1 MKRFY
6 AFLIAAPLLAQ
17 PITLPG
23 GSIPTP
29 FVIPQQTFTTGM
41 VGFTTNQ
48 TARLNVFNLN
58 STQTPST
65 AANCT
70 VELAFYGPQAPATS
84 STTAIPLNGPILSQ
98 SFVTNFGP
106 GASTFLD
113 LPRASVT
120 SETAAR
126 AQIRAAVM
134 VNPSEVPA
142 SISSTATNG
151 YCNVFITLEVF
162 DSTGST
168 VFLTSDTR
176 PVGFQSLLTML
187 NVVEQTQR

>member
-1 MKRFY
+1 MKCLCI
-6 AFLIAAPLLAQ
+6 FLIAAPLLAQ

-29 FVIPQQTFTTGM
+29 LVIPQQTFTTGM

-58 STQTPST
+58 STTTPAT

-70 VELAFYGPQAPATS
+70 VELAFYGPQAAATS
-84 STTAIPLNGPILSQ
+84 STTAIPLNGPILGQ
-98 SFVTNFGP
+98 SFVTNFAP
-106 GASTFLD
+106 GASTLLD
-113 LPRASVT
+113 LPRAGIT
-120 SETAAR
+120 SETSAR
-126 AQIRAAVM
+126 AQIRAAVT

-142 SISSTATNG
+142 SIGSSATNG

-176 PVGFQSLLTML
+176 PVGLQSLLTTL
-187 NVVEQTQR
+187 NVVKQIQP

>member
-1 MKRFY
+1 MKCFY
-6 AFLIAAPLLAQ
+6 AILIAAPLLAQ

-29 FVIPQQTFTTGM
+29 FVIPQQTSTTGM

-58 STQTPST
+58 STQTPPT

-70 VELAFYGPQAPATS
+70 VELAFYGPQAAATS

-98 SFVTNFGP
+98 SFVPNFGP

-120 SETAAR
+120 SETSAR
-126 AQIRAAVM
+126 AQIRGAVT

-187 NVVEQTQR
+187 KLVNQIQQ

>member
-1 MKRFY
+1 MKCFY
-6 AFLIAAPLLAQ
+6 AILIASPLLAQ

-70 VELAFYGPQAPATS
+70 VELAFYGPQAAATS

-106 GASTFLD
+106 GASTYLD

-126 AQIRAAVM
+126 AQIRGAVT
-134 VNPSEVPA
+134 VNPGEVPA

>member
-1 MKRFY
+1 
-6 AFLIAAPLLAQ
+6 
-17 PITLPG
+17 
-23 GSIPTP
+23 
-29 FVIPQQTFTTGM
+29 M

-48 TARLNVFNLN
+48 TARINVLNLN
-58 STQTPST
+58 STATPAT

-70 VELAFYGPQAPATS
+70 VELAFYGPQTPSTS
-84 STTAIPLNGPILSQ
+84 SSTANPVNGPLVGQ
-98 SFVTNFGP
+98 SYVTNFAP

-126 AQIRAAVM
+126 AQIRAAVTI
-134 VNPSEVPA
+134 NPSEVPA
-142 SISSTATNG
+142 SIGASATNG

-168 VFLTSDTR
+168 VFLASDTR
-176 PVGFQSLLTML
+176 LIPAVYAVIVRNPFK
-187 NVVEQTQR
+187 

>member
-1 MKRFY
+1 MKCFY
-6 AFLIAAPLLAQ
+6 AILIAAPLLAQ

-29 FVIPQQTFTTGM
+29 FLIPQQTFTTGM

-58 STQTPST
+58 PTDAVPVAT
-65 AANCT
+65 NCT
-70 VELAFYGPQAPATS
+70 VELAFYGPQTPS
-84 STTAIPLNGPILSQ
+84 STPSTAYPLNGPILGQ
-98 SFVTNFGP
+98 SFVTNFAP

-120 SETAAR
+120 SETSAR

-134 VNPSEVPA
+134 VNPGEVPA
-142 SISSTATNG
+142 SISSSATNG

-176 PVGFQSLLTML
+176 PVGGLYAVILQDPLK
-187 NVVEQTQR
+187 

>member
-1 MKRFY
+1 MKCFY
-6 AFLIAAPLLAQ
+6 AFLIASPLLAQ

-29 FVIPQQTFTTGM
+29 FVIPQQIFTTGM

-70 VELAFYGPQAPATS
+70 VELVFYGPQAPATS

-106 GASTFLD
+106 GASTYLD

-176 PVGFQSLLTML
+176 AVGFQSLLTML
-187 NVVEQTQR
+187 NVVGQTQR

>member
-1 MKRFY
+1 MKCFC
-6 AFLIAAPLLAQ
+6 AILIAAPLLAQ

-29 FVIPQQTFTTGM
+29 FVMPQQTFTTGM

-58 STQTPST
+58 STQTPTT

-70 VELAFYGPQAPATS
+70 VELVFYGPQAAATS
-84 STTAIPLNGPILSQ
+84 GTAAIPLNGPILSQ

-113 LPRASVT
+113 LPRASIT
-120 SETAAR
+120 SETSPR
-126 AQIRAAVM
+126 AQIRGAVM

-176 PVGFQSLLTML
+176 QIGQLIFTSVFSALP
-187 NVVEQTQR
+187 